1 VNVVVHGA
9 AGAMGK
15 VLTSMLQTL
24 GHTVIPV
31 ESVTKT
37 SNMIQSIQNVS
48 SCDVV
53 IDFSHASLLP
63 GVVAFCVNY
72 RIPLVVGT
80 TNLSESDQQLLS
92 EAGQQIPLIESSNF
106 AYGVAVL
113 RRLVQAATAYL
124 SEFDIELTETHHIHK
139 KDSPSGTAKQLLRDI
154 QQYSTKQYNVIE
166 GRSSTSTAKAV
177 NEIGVHS
184 IRSGANPG
192 EHTIIF
198 SSNEEQIELTHKA
211 FSRSVFAKGAIQA
224 AAWVVTQPVGR
235 YSIEEMVTS

>member
-1 VNVVVHGA
+1 MNVVIHGA
-9 AGAMGK
+9 AGAMGQ
-15 VLTSMLQTL
+15 VLSSMLPSL

-37 SNMIQSIQNVS
+37 TNMIQSIQDVT

-63 GVVAFCVNY
+63 SVIEFCVAH

-80 TNLSESDQQLLS
+80 TNLSNTDQQLLS
-92 EAGQQIPLIESSNF
+92 EAGKQIPLIESANF

-113 RRLVQAATAYL
+113 RRLVQAATSYL

-139 KDSPSGTAKQLLRDI
+139 KDAPSGTAKQLLRDI
-154 QQYSTKQYNVIE
+154 QEHSTKQYNVIE
-166 GRSSTSTAKAV
+166 GRSSTTAAKAAGD
-177 NEIGVHS
+177 IGVHS

-192 EHTIIF
+192 EHTVIF

-235 YSIEEMVTS
+235 YSIEEMVTV